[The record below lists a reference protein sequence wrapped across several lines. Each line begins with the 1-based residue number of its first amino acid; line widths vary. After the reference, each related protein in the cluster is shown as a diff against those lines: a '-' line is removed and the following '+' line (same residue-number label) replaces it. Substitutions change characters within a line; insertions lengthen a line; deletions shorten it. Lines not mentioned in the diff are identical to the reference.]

1 MSQKNTLGLKLV
13 AGIKDY
19 TKIKV
24 YSVISA
30 DKQAV
35 LVYLAADQS

>member
-19 TKIKV
+19 TKIKD
-24 YSVISA
+24 I
-30 DKQAV
+30 V
-35 LVYLAADQS
+35 LLLIHSKGSGRAFEMQ

>member
-24 YSVISA
+24 YCSA
-30 DKQAV
+30 LDS
-35 LVYLAADQS
+35 L